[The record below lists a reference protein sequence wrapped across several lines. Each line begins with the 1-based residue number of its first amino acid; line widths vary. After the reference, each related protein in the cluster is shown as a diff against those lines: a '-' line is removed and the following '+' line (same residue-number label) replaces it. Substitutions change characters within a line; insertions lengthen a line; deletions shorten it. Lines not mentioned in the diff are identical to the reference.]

1 MMHISIKQ
9 HLSNIWRSIHEKLSN
24 VEAELKKKLL
34 IKKVSIS
41 LVPLMIPPSSWYESV
56 FNLFFVPS
64 WISNC
69 FCVNGEK
76 MSFSRPDFM
85 DSEIVIWGLTSLADF
100 YKRVQCL
107 FKKRHVSDCQK
118 KISYVQ
124 KTHLKFI
131 FLTPGD
137 IKSYY

>member
-85 DSEIVIWGLTSLADF
+85 DSEIVIWGLTSLSNF
-100 YKRVQCL
+100 YERVQFL